1 LQYGNR
7 WSFFDLIQNGQR
19 EMGLGI
25 MAAIQY
31 ANRRRL
37 RAILMTSLTTILA
50 LAPVLF
56 TTGLGAELQQ
66 PLAVAVIGGLLVGT
80 VASLYFL
87 PLVYRALRPKRE
99 MERSVGK

>member
-1 LQYGNR
+1 L
-7 WSFFDLIQNGQR
+7 FFYLIQQ
-19 EMGLGI
+19 EMGLAVK
-25 MAAIQY
+25 AAIQY

-66 PLAVAVIGGLLVGT
+66 PLAVAVIGGLVVGT
-80 VASLYFL
+80 IASLYFL
-87 PLVYRALRPKRE
+87 PVVYVALRPKRE
-99 MERSVGK
+99 MERSAAK

>member
-1 LQYGNR
+1 M
-7 WSFFDLIQNGQR
+7 IQRGQR
-19 EMGLGI
+19 EMGLGVK
-25 MAAIQY
+25 AAIQY

-66 PLAVAVIGGLLVGT
+66 PLAVSVIGGLLVGT

-99 MERSVGK
+99 MERFVGK